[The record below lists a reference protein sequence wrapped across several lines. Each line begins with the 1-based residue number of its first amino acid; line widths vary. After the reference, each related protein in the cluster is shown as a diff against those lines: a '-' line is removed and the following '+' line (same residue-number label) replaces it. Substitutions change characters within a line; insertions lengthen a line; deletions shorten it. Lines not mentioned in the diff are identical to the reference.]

1 MTRPTN
7 EILREAAR
15 VLAKQDKLRKEQ
27 RALDT
32 RVRELCREFEMAERC
47 WGLAPHMLRQEVET
61 RTNRKIAA

>member
-32 RVRELCREFEMAERC
+32 RVRELCREFEIAERC
-47 WGLAPHMLRQEVET
+47 WALAPHMLRQEVET
-61 RTNRKIAA
+61 RTNKKIAA

>member
-1 MTRPTN
+1 MTRSTN
-7 EILREAAR
+7 EIIREAAR

-27 RALDT
+27 RVLET

-47 WGLAPHMLRQEVET
+47 WGLAPHMLRQEVEA

>member
-1 MTRPTN
+1 MTRDTN
-7 EILREAAR
+7 EIIKEAAR

-32 RVRELCREFEMAERC
+32 RVRELCREFEIAELC

-61 RTNRKIAA
+61 RTSKKIAA

>member
-1 MTRPTN
+1 MTRDTN
-7 EILREAAR
+7 EIIKEAAR

-32 RVRELCREFEMAERC
+32 RVRDLCREFEMAERC

>member
-1 MTRPTN
+1 MTRDTN
-7 EILREAAR
+7 EIIKEAAR

-32 RVRELCREFEMAERC
+32 RVRDLCREFEIAERC

-61 RTNRKIAA
+61 RTNKKIAA